1 MRNLEIKNND
11 SLASYEREPVRTL
24 LPESGLDVPAVLSAV
39 YTDSTPAKNRQS
51 DAPQYGRSMI
61 EMLGVL
67 AIIGVLSVGGIA
79 GYSKAMMK
87 YRINK
92 TIEQIS
98 LITANIRSF
107 YAPQKG
113 GIDNDGGTVGKYYG
127 LSKTILQKAKL
138 VPDEI
143 WNEDKTTMENAF
155 GGNIEISDAVDEK
168 NLTGG
173 TFVVGLK
180 KVPEESCIELL
191 THAWPEDFEAIDA
204 GNLDAGRNWVPLAP
218 RDCVTDQSGFGEGY
232 AYACKVDGT
241 IPVDIDKATQACIC
255 PTENLCSLYFYAK

>member
-11 SLASYEREPVRTL
+11 SLAPCGKERQSGRSL
-24 LPESGLDVPAVLSAV
+24 LPESGVDAPAVLSAV
-39 YTDSTPAKNRQS
+39 YTDSTPARNRQS

-98 LITANIRSF
+98 LISSNIQSF
-107 YAPQKG
+107 FAPQKNYSG
-113 GIDNDGGTVGKYYG
+113 LNDTVIK
-127 LSKTILQKAKL
+127 KAKL

-143 WNEDKTTMENAF
+143 IELKTDGTIKLNNEF
-155 GGNIEISDAVDEK
+155 GGGMSVYNYNNRAFIIALE
-168 NLTGG
+168 NL
-173 TFVVGLK
+173 
-180 KVPEESCIELL
+180 PQEACIELV
-191 THAWPEDFEAIDA
+191 TQ
-204 GNLDAGRNWVPLAP
+204 NWMDSMTSLI
-218 RDCVTDQSGFGEGY
+218 GFGSHNQFVLNDDPFSCTNSGIDTEYYSHYG
-232 AYACKVDGT
+232 AWNACPKDIPLGLDFAT
-241 IPVDIDKATQACIC
+241 IVCDS
-255 PTENLCSLYFYAK
+255 NNYNSLAWSFK

>member
-24 LPESGLDVPAVLSAV
+24 LPESGADAPAVLSAV
-39 YTDSTPAKNRQS
+39 YTDSTPARNRQS

-98 LITANIRSF
+98 LISSNVQSF
-107 YAPQKG
+107 FAPQKNYSG
-113 GIDNDGGTVGKYYG
+113 LNQTVIK
-127 LSKTILQKAKL
+127 KAKL
-138 VPDEI
+138 VPDE
-143 WNEDKTTMENAF
+143 
-155 GGNIEISDAVDEK
+155 NIELKTDGTIKLK
-168 NLTGG
+168 NEFDGEMG
-173 TFVVGLK
+173 VYNYNNRAFVIALGNL
-180 KVPEESCIELL
+180 PQEACIELA
-191 THAWPEDFEAIDA
+191 TKDWSSANPYAISINTSVDDLINMNMGKKFTYNNCTSGA
-204 GNLDAGRNWVPLAP
+204 GLSTGTYQPKGYVTCDTMVSLETATTYCDSVDNNFVELA
-218 RDCVTDQSGFGEGY
+218 FH
-232 AYACKVDGT
+232 
-241 IPVDIDKATQACIC
+241 
-255 PTENLCSLYFYAK
+255 